1 MHPELPLEQLVKRR
15 GVAFQFAFATE
26 AKELVPQADDFAVT
40 ASSKGLHVLA
50 SNEETLER
58 PVQVLREVYGRSL
71 VMEPPRV
78 RLLGGVQ
85 LKEPI
90 MHLRISMYTEFRE
103 AVKKALWKRG
113 AILTDDHARSTYCV
127 LRYEA
132 PLADLLGFAQ
142 ELARLT
148 AGTAKHWISLSH
160 YAIVTRDPGGKAA

>member
-26 AKELVPQADDFAVT
+26 AKELMPPAEEFAVT
-40 ASSKGLHVLA
+40 ASAKGLHVLA

-58 PVQVLREVYGRSL
+58 PVQVLRDAYGPNL

-78 RLLGGVQ
+78 RLLGGLQ

-90 MHLRISMYTEFRE
+90 MHLRISMYADFRE
-103 AVKKALWKRG
+103 TVKKALWKRG
-113 AILTDDHARSTYCV
+113 AILTEDYARATYCI

-132 PLADLLGFAQ
+132 PLADLLGFPA
-142 ELARLT
+142 ELSQLT
-148 AGTAKHWISLSH
+148 SGTAKHWIALSH